1 MAFKVNIIGI
11 VAWVLVVVL
20 LVGVGALG
28 VLNQHQ
34 AGKTAG
40 LKEAF
45 LKVGTAAGVEGLTSE
60 ALADVSKLPEVVTQI
75 QTALD
80 SIKAELASASAS
92 LASAQTEATTA
103 KAELSQRLQEQA
115 AKTDALAKEQAE
127 KAEATAKELAA
138 KSEALSAVEKQKSE
152 LEKSLETLKAQM
164 EADAVRMQAE
174 LEVAK
179 QVAVQ
184 AEPVAPAEAPAVE
197 ETSVEESAVA
207 ENVVEEVEEVAPP
220 EEEGRIVGQSQM
232 FSLIRYS
239 GADKTLFFRMLDKQ
253 TLTYRDVPPEA
264 YDDLIAAGD
273 MLDMRYRFKI
283 QGVFKSIPPDSVVIR
298 KYWKWHRRHKPLG
311 EVRTIEVGQRPSSTG
326 GN

>member
-34 AGKTAG
+34 SGKTAG
-40 LKEAF
+40 LTEAF
-45 LKVGTAAGVEGLTSE
+45 LKVGTAAGVEGLTPE
-60 ALADVSKLPEVVTQI
+60 ALTDASKLPEVVQQI
-75 QTALD
+75 ETALD
-80 SIKAELASASAS
+80 SIKAELASASTS
-92 LASAQTEATTA
+92 LASAQTEASAA
-103 KAELSQRLQEQA
+103 KAELAQRLQEQA
-115 AKTDALAKEQAE
+115 AKTEGLAKEQAE

-138 KSEALSAVEKQKSE
+138 KSEALSAAEKQKAE

-164 EADAVRMQAE
+164 EADAARMQAE
-174 LEVAK
+174 LEAAK
-179 QVAVQ
+179 QAVVQ
-184 AEPVAPAEAPAVE
+184 AEPVAPAEVPAVE
-197 ETSVEESAVA
+197 EPAVEGPAVA
-207 ENVVEEVEEVAPP
+207 ENAVEEVEEVAPP

-232 FSLIRYS
+232 FSLVRYS
-239 GADKTLFFRMLDKQ
+239 GTDKTLFFRMFDKQ

-283 QGVFKSIPPDSVVIR
+283 QGTFKSIPPDSVVIR

-311 EVRTIEVGQRPSSTG
+311 EVRTVEVGQRPSSTG